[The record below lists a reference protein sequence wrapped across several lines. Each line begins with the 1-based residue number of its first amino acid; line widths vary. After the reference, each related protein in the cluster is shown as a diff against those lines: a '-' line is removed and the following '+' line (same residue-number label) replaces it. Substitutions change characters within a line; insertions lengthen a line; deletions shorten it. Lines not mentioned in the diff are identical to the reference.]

1 MLLIEGP
8 LRTAYRL
15 PGAVPDLQLFHLL
28 PGELYVELPGG
39 GVGKNLKLALFWHIF
54 RVYKKTVK
62 GNGHGHTANRDQA
75 AISPYRNDVPE
86 TQVGGIRWDGDIEN
100 SRARSVNI
108 S

>member
-39 GVGKNLKLALFWHIF
+39 GVGEEAEGSDLYLMGSGRLFVLLKRPVKLKKGLFVIC
-54 RVYKKTVK
+54 
-62 GNGHGHTANRDQA
+62 DLLL
-75 AISPYRNDVPE
+75 
-86 TQVGGIRWDGDIEN
+86 
-100 SRARSVNI
+100 
-108 S
+108 